1 MIETLANYPD
11 VNIIECDDV
20 TSVLPSLVSS
30 GNVLLVT
37 SKGFVKRGTVSHL
50 VEALGASRVMVFDEV
65 TPNPEKSHLQRVR
78 HDFSKREIK
87 HIVAL
92 GGGSVIDAAKVLC
105 ALLSY
110 PDSSLDELLS
120 TDVVESHINLI
131 AIPTTSGTGAEVTPF
146 ATVWQSDIGK
156 KYSLYGVRP
165 SSAILDPNLT
175 LSLPTKETLYP
186 ALDAL
191 SHALES
197 LWNVNSTEESRGH
210 SHLSI
215 QLICENLPIVLEH
228 PDNREARKSIQLAAS
243 LAGVAISTTKTAI
256 AHAIS
261 YPLTSQYGVPHGLA
275 CSFTLVA
282 ILDEIDVD
290 MLKLPPEQIEKVV
303 TLLSSLQLSHHV
315 AQYVDSEL
323 LLGDFNYQLE
333 PSRTKNFA
341 QTTNKNM
348 ISRILSKSCLVTS
361 G

>member
-50 VEALGASRVMVFDEV
+50 VEPLGASRAWVFDDV
-65 TPNPEKSHLQRVR
+65 TPNPEKSHLQGASE
-78 HDFSKREIK
+78 DFVGRGIQQV
-87 HIVAL
+87 VAL
-92 GGGSVIDAAKVLC
+92 GGGSVIDAAKVFC

-110 PDSSLDELLS
+110 PNSSLDELLS
-120 TDVVESHINLI
+120 TDVVESRINLI

-191 SHALES
+191 SHAIES
-197 LWNVNSTEESRGH
+197 LWNVNCTAQSSQYAH
-210 SHLSI
+210 YAI
-215 QLICENLPIVLEH
+215 DLICSNLPKVLSE
-228 PDNREARKSIQLAAS
+228 PDNFVARKNLQLASIA
-243 LAGVAISTTKTAI
+243 AGMAISITKTAI

-261 YPLTSQYGVPHGLA
+261 YPLTMQFNVPHGLA
-275 CSFTLVA
+275 CSFT
-282 ILDEIDVD
+282 IDSIINIFGGQQLNLSSELAVD
-290 MLKLPPEQIEKVV
+290 VQ
-303 TLLSSLQLSHHV
+303 TLLRSLNLSKEIESYVKWDTLLDDLNIQLDPSRAGNFIIDFEKLNV
-315 AQYVDSEL
+315 QEL
-323 LLGDFNYQLE
+323 LLG
-333 PSRTKNFA
+333 A
-341 QTTNKNM
+341 Q
-348 ISRILSKSCLVTS
+348 